1 MGTVPLS
8 VTPLYAGI
16 LALLYFGLS
25 IYVILGRRDK
35 LIGLGDGGDAEML
48 TRIRM
53 HGNFAEFVP
62 LCLVVM
68 LILELGGSGAML
80 LHGMGIALVLGR
92 IAHAYGLRVSSG
104 ATPYRAIGMV
114 SAFAVL
120 IIGGIGALL
129 LGLGI

>member
-1 MGTVPLS
+1 MDTVLLS
-8 VTPLYAGI
+8 ITPLYAGI

-25 IYVILGRRDK
+25 VYVILGRRAK

-68 LILELGGSGAML
+68 LILELGGGAALL
-80 LHGMGIALVLGR
+80 LHGLGIALVLGR
-92 IAHAYGLRVSSG
+92 VAHAYGLRISSG
-104 ATPYRAIGMV
+104 ATPYRVFGMV

-120 IIGGIGALL
+120 IFGGIWTVL
-129 LGLGI
+129 LGLGM

>member
-8 VTPLYAGI
+8 ITPLYAGI

-68 LILELGGSGAML
+68 LILELGGSAAML

-92 IAHAYGLRVSSG
+92 IAHAYGLRVCSG